1 MARKN
6 RKEKGDGNERKKLKD
21 TAIGQWI
28 KGNAPGILDTVGDI
42 LPDSGVL
49 GILKRLI
56 DKDPD
61 LTPEQRMEFERLYQQ
76 ERMNMEDNISERWGH
91 DMSSDSWL
99 SKNVRPLTLMSLLVY
114 TFTAMI
120 LDSIPSVDFSIKE
133 YWVELLGGL
142 LTTVVIAYFGART
155 YEKKGLDFWRKG

>member
-1 MARKN
+1 MESKSR
-6 RKEKGDGNERKKLKD
+6 RERKGKKPIKD

-28 KGNAPGILDTVGDI
+28 GNNMPGILETVGDV
-42 LPDSGVL
+42 LPDKGVL

-56 DKDPD
+56 DKDTD
-61 LTPEQRMEFERLYQQ
+61 LTPEQKLEFERLYQQ

-99 SKNVRPLTLMSLLVY
+99 SKNVRPLTLISLLVY

-120 LDSIPSVDFSIKE
+120 LDSIPSIDFSIKE